1 MLSLK
6 NVENKKPIL
15 FVKNKDNKKVGEVFL
30 LDKKNEKV
38 DGFNELEIE
47 ESHHFQLIPDL
58 NKKRDCIYVAAQ
70 SGAGKSYFCTQYLK
84 EYIKMHPKNPIYL
97 FSYLDEDE
105 TIDEIKK
112 INRFD
117 IHDKEFMDEELNPK
131 DFKDSCIVLDD
142 IEMISE
148 KKLKNKILDFFKKL
162 LQVGRH
168 FNTTV
173 VFACHEVCNGNETK
187 TILNE
192 CHSVTIFPKVAGN
205 KKLTYLLN

>member
-15 FVKNKDNKKVGEVFL
+15 FVKSKDNKKVGEVFL

-47 ESHHFQLIPDL
+47 DSHHFQLIPDL

-84 EYIKMHPKNPIYL
+84 EYYIKMHPKNPIYL
-97 FSYLDEDE
+97 FISYLDEDE

-117 IHDKEFMDEELNPK
+117 IHDKEFMDEELDPK

-173 VFACHEVCNGNETK
+173 VFCCHEVC
-187 TILNE
+187 
-192 CHSVTIFPKVAGN
+192 
-205 KKLTYLLN
+205 